1 MIIKILIK
9 HVLSKQFS
17 NDNCNPLHNTL
28 ANPNLK
34 STHHFQIFQN
44 IKKDN
49 TKSQTIL
56 EKNTLCKIHL
66 DSALCKT
73 DLIQMQE

>member
-1 MIIKILIK
+1 MSIKILIK
-9 HVLSKQFS
+9 RALSKQFS

-44 IKKDN
+44 IKKRTQNRNNIKKKN
-49 TKSQTIL
+49 TKSQ
-56 EKNTLCKIHL
+56 
-66 DSALCKT
+66 
-73 DLIQMQE
+73 QF